1 MTSLFKCN
9 LRGPG
14 VIYFLFFSSHA
25 SSFVSHFFS
34 LMISQSFASVFLL
47 SDLKMW
53 NLTSNFRSWL
63 VCLGY
68 EISIWSNAPVLFY
81 LVNSP
86 KSPRAEDFNPF
97 QFCLFQD
104 AQLCLVWCCSAGRER
119 LHELKTHPD
128 NEVHSSSTQP
138 CACRDSKVLH
148 SSSYQLRIMGN
159 TGCSWG
165 QMNFKIHFLKERQK
179 INTDYCCPGC
189 VRLSNAKFISW
200 TKWTK
205 DIEGEGARWK
215 ERGGRQIIVERERL
229 LTFFCLITARVEKG
243 TDLIAREG

>member
-25 SSFVSHFFS
+25 SSFVSHFLS

-47 SDLKMW
+47 SDLKMG
-53 NLTSNFRSWL
+53 NLTLNFRRRRF

-68 EISIWSNAPVLFY
+68 KISLWSNAPVLFY

-86 KSPRAEDFNPF
+86 KRPGAEDFNPF
-97 QFCLFQD
+97 QFCFFQD

-128 NEVHSSSTQP
+128 NEDHSCSTQP
-138 CACRDSKVLH
+138 RACRDSKGLH
-148 SSSYQLRIMGN
+148 PSSHRLRIMGN
-159 TGCSWG
+159 TGCS
-165 QMNFKIHFLKERQK
+165 
-179 INTDYCCPGC
+179 
-189 VRLSNAKFISW
+189 
-200 TKWTK
+200 
-205 DIEGEGARWK
+205 
-215 ERGGRQIIVERERL
+215 
-229 LTFFCLITARVEKG
+229 
-243 TDLIAREG
+243 